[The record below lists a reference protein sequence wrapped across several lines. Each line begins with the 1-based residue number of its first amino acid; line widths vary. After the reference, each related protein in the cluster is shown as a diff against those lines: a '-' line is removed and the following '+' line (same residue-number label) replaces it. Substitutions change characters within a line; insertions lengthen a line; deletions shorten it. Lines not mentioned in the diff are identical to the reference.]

1 MQIWTTYH
9 EEELGSAL
17 LALTKE
23 KIKYAMLITMKNGDA
38 IAADQYD
45 IAASHISDHQIH
57 AFIRIP
63 KIIHG
68 DGELFYDLEH
78 VQLKLPEIEKIV
90 VCNNWIPESES
101 PEKILKP
108 GMKVHVKRMDTGN
121 VYEGEL
127 TVVTFLDIVIN
138 TGSEEVSVP
147 VSKIRS
153 MVIL

>member
-9 EEELGSAL
+9 EEELADAL
-17 LALTKE
+17 LKLSKAP
-23 KIKYAMLITMKNGDA
+23 IKYAMIIKTKNGDV
-38 IAADQYD
+38 IPADQYD
-45 IAASHISDHQIH
+45 VAASHGKAKQIH

-63 KIIHG
+63 KIFCE

-78 VQLKLPEIEKIV
+78 EQLYLADLKELIV
-90 VCNNWIPESES
+90 CDKWVSESES
-101 PEKILKP
+101 PETVLKP
-108 GMKVHVKRMDTGN
+108 GMKVHVKRMDTDK

-127 TVVTFLDIVIN
+127 SAVTFLDIVVA
-138 TGSEEVSVP
+138 TDSEEVSIP